1 MSEFFVGPRVVC
13 IRARKCHG
21 MDSIFL
27 CTNWMMVP
35 DMKQS
40 LSEVLRTGTES
51 FADTTPHLFPN
62 SLYWILN

>member
-1 MSEFFVGPRVVC
+1 
-13 IRARKCHG
+13 

-40 LSEVLRTGTES
+40 LSEVLLTGTES